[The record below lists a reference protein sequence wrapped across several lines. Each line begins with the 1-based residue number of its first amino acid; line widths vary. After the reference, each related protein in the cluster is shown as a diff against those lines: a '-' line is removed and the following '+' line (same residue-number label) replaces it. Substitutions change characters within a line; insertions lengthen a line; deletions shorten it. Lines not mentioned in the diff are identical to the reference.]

1 MFCISMGIKQPSAQ
15 VQTSNK
21 VFNVTENKNVQILS
35 VLTKFL
41 FKSKFIHVCLFF
53 FLYCSLKNYSLA
65 NITYWIPYLPDQL
78 KFKCLHLSDH
88 DTITNTVLIFSK
100 SSKLPKIDFLTSL
113 PIITRT
119 HLLQFFSLICAN
131 SIFKT

>member
-1 MFCISMGIKQPSAQ
+1 MGIKQPSAQ

-21 VFNVTENKNVQILS
+21 VLNVTENKNAQILS
-35 VLTKFL
+35 VLTNLL
-41 FKSKFIHVCLFF
+41 FKSKIIHVCLFF
-53 FLYCSLKNYSLA
+53 FLYCSLKKLQFGKHYLLDSL
-65 NITYWIPYLPDQL
+65 LPDQL